1 MKMPFLRMG
10 KRCILHPLVWLLFA
24 ELMPACDRDNNH
36 PGYTYFPDMTYS
48 RAYESYSENPNFTDH
63 SGFREPVEGTV
74 PRGYAPLP
82 YTKDLE
88 DRDRAG
94 REQFNPVASTDA
106 NRLRGKVVF
115 ERICLQCHGLKGDG
129 QGYLYTSTLYPFPP
143 ASLINEKVKAL
154 PDGALF
160 HTITYGFGVM
170 GAHGGIVPTED
181 RWKIILYL
189 RHLQTQP

>member
-1 MKMPFLRMG
+1 
-10 KRCILHPLVWLLFA
+10 
-24 ELMPACDRDNNH
+24 
-36 PGYTYFPDMTYS
+36 MTYS

-106 NRLRGKVVF
+106 NVITSYSIHYTK
-115 ERICLQCHGLKGDG
+115 
-129 QGYLYTSTLYPFPP
+129 LYDEMPLLIKYPAIRDTMKKLWTSLANYPPKNDPEAAKAVGTL
-143 ASLINEKVKAL
+143 VRRD
-154 PDGALF
+154 PDF
-160 HTITYGFGVM
+160 V
-170 GAHGGIVPTED
+170 
-181 RWKIILYL
+181 
-189 RHLQTQP
+189 